1 MSLMDL
7 TATALAAE
15 VRAGRVTPQAAA
27 AAARARAEERNPA
40 LNALTLVNPALEAEA
55 EAVAARLAAGEE
67 LPLAGVPVVIK
78 DNIWVKDLPIT
89 QGSKLFE
96 GFIAPEDAQAVAR
109 LRAAGA
115 VLLGIGT
122 CSEFACKGSTNTPL
136 YGMTRNPLDLSRTP
150 GGSSGGPVA
159 AVAAGMAPLALGTD
173 AGGST
178 RRPPAHVGL
187 VGLKP
192 TQGLIPYGPG
202 FDEPVWGISV
212 LAPIARTVE
221 DISLAMSVLA
231 DLAPEPPLEG
241 ALAHAA
247 TFGLDQRLDPGVA
260 GAFAAGI
267 AAIAAAGH
275 PLRAAAPDWQGL
287 DGMSVM
293 PLQHAGLA
301 ALFGARWRE
310 TPEEFDPDLGAQ
322 IESGLALSGV
332 AVADAH
338 QASHRI
344 RGIVL
349 EFLAQ
354 HAAMITLTTPC
365 AAWPVELSAPA
376 AIGGAP
382 CGPRDHA
389 AFTSQLNHAGC
400 PAITLPCG
408 TDAAGL
414 PLGMQIIAAPG
425 RDAALLAL
433 ATQIAPLLPPALKP
447 QSEGL

>member
-1 MSLMDL
+1 MNLMDL

-27 AAARARAEERNPA
+27 AAARVRAEERNPA
-40 LNALTLVNPALEAEA
+40 LNALTLINPALEAEA
-55 EAVAARLAAGEE
+55 EAVAARLAAGRD

-78 DNIWVKDLPIT
+78 DNIWVQGLPVT

-96 GFIAPEDAQAVAR
+96 DFVAPEDAQAVAR

-115 VLLGIGT
+115 VVLGIGT

-136 YGMTRNPLDLSRTP
+136 YGMTRNPLDPSRTP

-192 TQGLIPYGPG
+192 TQDLIPYGPG

-221 DISLAMSVLA
+221 DISLAMAVLA
-231 DLAPEPPLEG
+231 DLAPATPLAG
-241 ALAHAA
+241 TIAFAA
-247 TFGLDQRLDPGVA
+247 DFGLGQRLDPGV
-260 GAFAAGI
+260 GAAFEAGI

-275 PLRAAAPDWQGL
+275 ALEPAAPDWQGL

-293 PLQHAGLA
+293 PLQHSGLA
-301 ALFGARWRE
+301 ALFGTRWRE
-310 TPEEFDPDLGAQ
+310 APEIFDPDLGAQ
-322 IESGLALSGV
+322 IESGLGLSGV
-332 AVADAH
+332 AVAEAH

-344 RGIVL
+344 REIML
-349 EFLAQ
+349 EFLSR
-354 HAAMITLTTPC
+354 HAAMITPTTPC

-376 AIGGAP
+376 SIGGAP

-408 TDAAGL
+408 TDPAGL

-425 RDAALLAL
+425 RDAHLLAL
-433 ATQIAPLLPPALKP
+433 AAAIAPLLPSAACPSP
-447 QSEGL
+447 EGR